1 MLMKDE
7 THMGICWV
15 KESSTDE
22 WGIGFMGNII
32 PEIATESTTGQYMNL
47 ACGEGG
53 ANCAGCSFAIQYGY
67 GNGQS
72 GNPGRESRSDGIY
85 SLYRGGLGS
94 EFMYDSFSQI
104 VRDSSLPWRAY
115 VPAEN
120 FWPGKSGAGVRTWG
134 TGYDLWS
141 DNVRNHNVIL
151 YNNFA
156 TRIPGRESKTNEN
169 MTPLV
174 GWRYGNADAIATV
187 CIHFTGYANMNAE
200 IMQNAGMFF
209 MAINGLRYNQ
219 PTNKIQWN
227 GGGLGGMSGS
237 AEWLWCSEANG
248 TKPPLNPAT
257 NSYGLAG
264 VPTLM
269 VMQNGSLYEYF
280 LTSYVR
286 MARRGVYAALDG
298 DDYDTCHTFTMP
310 SFAWKSAT
318 LPSNQIKVNDSWIVI
333 NPRIF

>member
-1 MLMKDE
+1 MLMKTDDV
-7 THMGICWV
+7 MGICWA
-15 KESSTDE
+15 KEPSTDE
-22 WGIGFMGNII
+22 WGIGFMGNVQRDD
-32 PEIATESTTGQYMNL
+32 ATNSTTGQYMNL

-53 ANCAGCSFAIQYGY
+53 TLAGSCPFAVQYGFN
-67 GNGQS
+67 NGQF
-72 GNPGRESRSDGIY
+72 GRDKRSDAIY
-85 SLYRGGLGS
+85 TLSQSGLGS
-94 EFMYDSFSQI
+94 IFKRDSFAEY
-104 VRDSSLPWRAY
+104 VRISSYTWRAY
-115 VPAEN
+115 VPAED
-120 FWPGKSGAGVRTWG
+120 FWPGRSGAGVYTWG
-134 TGYDLWS
+134 TGYNSWK
-141 DNVRNHNVIL
+141 DNTRNKDVMM
-151 YNNFA
+151 FDEFS
-156 TRIPGRESKTNEN
+156 TRIPGRENKTNEA

-174 GWRYGNADAIATV
+174 GWRNNNADAIATV

-209 MAINGLRYNQ
+209 MSINGLRYNPQ
-219 PTNKIQWN
+219 TAKMQWN
-227 GGGLGGMSGS
+227 GGGLASSILGH
-237 AEWLWCSEANG
+237 ANWVWCSEANG

-257 NSYGLAG
+257 DSYGIAG

-280 LTSYVR
+280 LTAYVR

-298 DDYDTCHTFTMP
+298 DDHDTCHTFTMP